1 MKVLAIETSTRA
13 WSVAVLDG
21 AQILARPEISS
32 NLPISKALLPQIQAA
47 IVTAGLTPN
56 RLDLIAV
63 SLGPGAF
70 TGLRVGITAAKTLAY
85 AVGCPLVACS
95 SLEVLAAAVAVANDW
110 QADQEICVIIDAQ
123 RGEFYFGRFRFRSPW
138 AAELVSP
145 VTIKTP
151 QALAAESWNN
161 TLLTGSA
168 LLRWTPTTDTPLA
181 ARMLWQPDAS
191 VLGQLAQHYFERGVS
206 HDPFALVPEYVRPSY
221 AEEKKPPFP
230 V

>member
-13 WSVAVLDG
+13 WRVAVLDG
-21 AQILARPEISS
+21 GQILAQPESNA

-47 IVTAGLTPN
+47 IVSAGLSPD

-63 SLGPGAF
+63 SHRPGAF

-110 QADQEICVIIDAQ
+110 QADQEICAIIDAQ

-151 QALAAESWNN
+151 QELAAESWNN
-161 TLLTGSA
+161 TLLTGPA
-168 LLRWTPTTDTPLA
+168 LLHWTPTTNTPLA
-181 ARMLWQPDAS
+181 ARNLWQPDAS
-191 VLGQLAQHYFERGVS
+191 VLGQLAQHQFQRGVS

>member
-21 AQILARPEISS
+21 AQILARPETNP

-47 IVTAGLTPN
+47 IVSAGLGPD

-63 SLGPGAF
+63 SHGPGAF

-85 AVGCPLVACS
+85 ALKLPIVACS
-95 SLEVLAAAVAVANDW
+95 SLEVLAAGVAAAQNW
-110 QADQEICVIIDAQ
+110 PADQEICVIIDAQ
-123 RGEFYFGRFRFRSPW
+123 RDEFFFGRFRFPAPW
-138 AAELVSP
+138 SAELVSP

-151 QALAAESWNN
+151 QALESESWNR
-161 TLLTGSA
+161 TILTGPA
-168 LLRWTPTTDTPLA
+168 LHRWTSPNHILLSAPA
-181 ARMLWQPDAS
+181 LWQPDAS
-191 VLGQLAQHYFERGVS
+191 VLGNLAQHYFKRGII
-206 HDPFALVPEYVRPSY
+206 HDPFALVPEYFRPSY